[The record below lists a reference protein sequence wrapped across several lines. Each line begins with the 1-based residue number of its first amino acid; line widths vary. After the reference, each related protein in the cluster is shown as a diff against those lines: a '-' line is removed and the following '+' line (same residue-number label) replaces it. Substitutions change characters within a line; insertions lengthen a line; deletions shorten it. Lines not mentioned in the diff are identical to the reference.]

1 MVLAGLGPE
10 FEAWNPQSRPG
21 EPTPLVLK
29 GVLPPILYC
38 LLLRVLTYS
47 VILTEGVL
55 LPTDWLYE
63 TFDPW
68 KTLSPVGGERKPE
81 AERCGYAA
89 LSARSLIRNSVC
101 TCAPQKVDP
110 AVRDLLFLRITTKHR
125 TRRARDLSG

>member
-1 MVLAGLGPE
+1 MESAKPSGR
-10 FEAWNPQSRPG
+10 AN
-21 EPTPLVLK
+21 TLVLK

-101 TCAPQKVDP
+101 TASSKSCIWP
-110 AVRDLLFLRITTKHR
+110 
-125 TRRARDLSG
+125 TRLAALILAGP